1 MSVVEI
7 VVPWH
12 GMADVKANWP
22 TLVEDYS
29 RQIAQSMRNQ
39 LPTLINSMLGIYKT
53 GKLALSAK
61 AYVGLK
67 DIRITIGEGVRSEDG
82 FGYAPTVLVE
92 GARPHSIDQRKLGRN
107 WPMRWFHRGGAGVAW
122 KVKHPGQPARL
133 DIIQAIIELAYKVAS
148 EELLVFK
155 LLEGGS

>member
-22 TLVEDYS
+22 ALVEDYS

-67 DIRITIGEGVRSEDG
+67 EIRITVGEGVRSDEG
-82 FGYAPTVLVE
+82 YGYAPTVLVT
-92 GARPHSIDQRKLGRN
+92 GAPPHVIDQRKLGRN
-107 WPMRWFHRGGAGVAW
+107 WPMRWFHRGGAGIAW
-122 KVKHPGQPARL
+122 KVKHPGQAARL
-133 DIIQAIIELAYKVAS
+133 DIIQAIVDLAYRVAS

-155 LLEGGS
+155 LLEGGG

>member
-22 TLVEDYS
+22 ALVEDYS
-29 RQIAQSMRNQ
+29 RTIATRMREK
-39 LPTLINSMLGIYKT
+39 LPTLIHNMLGIHKT
-53 GKLALSAK
+53 GTLALSAK

-82 FGYAPTVLVE
+82 FGYAPTVLVT
-92 GARPHSIDQRKLGRN
+92 GAPPHVIDQRKEGRN
-107 WPMRWFHRGGAGVAW
+107 WPMRWFHRGGAGIAW

-133 DIIQAIIELAYKVAS
+133 DIIQAIVDLAYKVAS